1 MQSFD
6 FSWMVGL
13 VIQEVRFNE
22 PTQWSFSF
30 DTNVGI
36 RAECPWRLLQDGH
49 VATSSEDHLQQYG
62 LPSPLDAAAIATDLL
77 QSHPVTRATVHDG
90 TADLV
95 LELGDTLRL
104 EIIPISSGYESWIVC
119 TPSGFQVVAQG
130 GGQVSSWSAGA

>member
-1 MQSFD
+1 M
-6 FSWMVGL
+6 
-13 VIQEVRFNE
+13 
-22 PTQWSFSF
+22 
-30 DTNVGI
+30 
-36 RAECPWRLLQDGH
+36 
-49 VATSSEDHLQQYG
+49 QQYG
-62 LPSPLDAAAIATDLL
+62 LPSPLDAAAITTDLL

-130 GGQVSSWSAGA
+130 GGQLSGWSAGA